1 LTGAGPAFVMFLTV
15 LPAATVYLLDVQP
28 RMNWGPKMAAT
39 GMMSSLTN
47 WLSDAVS
54 SSPSTFVLESTAGFH
69 RGVRLELEPGDV
81 RIGST
86 PGADI
91 VLRDAGI
98 AAEHAVLRVG
108 RRTIDLH
115 AIGGDVRVGENIIAN
130 GYGCALQ
137 APVDL
142 TIGEARLRIS
152 IERNQA
158 AAPAPAESGA
168 ATARPRVSKA
178 IMIAGALLL
187 AVPALGLAAMRPA
200 AKANDLTGVAR
211 AEAQAPAPGNENPTL
226 AAASKIMADLPA
238 ADRKFIE
245 HCLSARTGIS
255 VREAIAELTGCDRQP
270 SPSLAAALNGNAP
283 NAAASTAG
291 AINAEEA
298 GRKLTERFEASGLTG
313 LRVSAAG
320 GQVTVTGSITKQQTG
335 AWTEAQQW
343 FDGAYRGRLVL
354 VANVTPA
361 EAKKPAPVV
370 NVQAVWFGER
380 PYIIT
385 AEGNRYY
392 KGAFLDNGWMI
403 KDIVEGRILLA
414 KDGETLALVYR
425 Q

>member
-1 LTGAGPAFVMFLTV
+1 
-15 LPAATVYLLDVQP
+15 
-28 RMNWGPKMAAT
+28 MAAT
-39 GMMSSLTN
+39 GMMSSFTS
-47 WLSDAVS
+47 WLSAVVS

-69 RGVRLELEPGDV
+69 RGVRLALEPGDV

-115 AIGGDVRVGENIIAN
+115 AIGGEVRVGENIIAN

-137 APVDL
+137 APIDL

-152 IERNQA
+152 IERNPASVPTA
-158 AAPAPAESGA
+158 AEPGVAP
-168 ATARPRVSKA
+168 ARPRISAA

-187 AVPALGLAAMRPA
+187 AVPALGLANMRPA
-200 AKANDLTGVAR
+200 AKANDLSSVAR
-211 AEAQAPAPGNENPTL
+211 AGAQAPAPAPGNETLTL
-226 AAASKIMADLPA
+226 AGASKLMADLPA
-238 ADRKFIE
+238 DDRKFIE
-245 HCLSARTGIS
+245 HCLSARPGIS
-255 VREAIAELTGCDRQP
+255 VREAIAELNGCDRQP
-270 SPSLAAALNGNAP
+270 PANLGSALNALNVDD
-283 NAAASTAG
+283 
-291 AINAEEA
+291 A
-298 GRKLTERFEASGLTG
+298 GRKLTERLEASGLSG
-313 LRVSAAG
+313 LRVNTG
-320 GQVTVTGSITKQQTG
+320 RGQVVVTGNITKQQTG

-343 FDGAYRGRLVL
+343 FDEAYRGRLVL
-354 VANVTPA
+354 VANVTFT
-361 EAKKPAPVV
+361 EAKKPMPVV

-392 KGAFLDNGWMI
+392 KGAFLDNGWTI
-403 KDIVEGRILLA
+403 KDIADGRILLA
-414 KDGETLALVYR
+414 KDGETVALVYR

>member
-1 LTGAGPAFVMFLTV
+1 MMGS
-15 LPAATVYLLDVQP
+15 
-28 RMNWGPKMAAT
+28 KMAAT
-39 GMMSSLTN
+39 GLMSSFTT
-47 WLSDAVS
+47 WLSAVVS

-98 AAEHAVLRVG
+98 AAEHAILRVG
-108 RRTIDLH
+108 RRSIDLH
-115 AIGGDVRVGENIIAN
+115 AIGGEVRVGEEIIAN

-137 APVDL
+137 APIDL

-158 AAPAPAESGA
+158 PAPTPVEPGDAP
-168 ATARPRVSKA
+168 ARPRISAA

-200 AKANDLTGVAR
+200 AKADDLTSVAR
-211 AEAQAPAPGNENPTL
+211 AEAPGNETL
-226 AAASKIMADLPA
+226 SVTAASKLMADLPA
-238 ADRKFIE
+238 ADRQFIE
-245 HCLSARTGIS
+245 HCLSTRPGIS
-255 VREAIAELTGCDRQP
+255 VREAIAELNGCDRQP
-270 SPSLAAALNGNAP
+270 PPNPGPALNAED
-283 NAAASTAG
+283 AA
-291 AINAEEA
+291 
-298 GRKLTERFEASGLTG
+298 RKLAEHLDASGLSG
-313 LRVSAAG
+313 LRVNAG
-320 GQVTVTGSITKQQTG
+320 AGQVVVTGSIMKQQTG
-335 AWTEAQQW
+335 VWTGAQQW
-343 FDGAYRGRLVL
+343 FDAAYRGRLVL
-354 VANVTPA
+354 VANVTLTD
-361 EAKKPAPVV
+361 AKKPTPVV

-392 KGAFLDNGWMI
+392 KGAFLDNGWTI
-403 KDIVEGRILLA
+403 KDIADGRILLT

>member
-1 LTGAGPAFVMFLTV
+1 
-15 LPAATVYLLDVQP
+15 
-28 RMNWGPKMAAT
+28 MAAT
-39 GMMSSLTN
+39 GMMSSFTN
-47 WLSDAVS
+47 WFSAAVS

-69 RGVRLELEPGDV
+69 RGVRIELEPGDV

-137 APVDL
+137 APIDL

-158 AAPAPAESGA
+158 SASAPVEAGAAPV
-168 ATARPRVSKA
+168 RPRISKA

-200 AKANDLTGVAR
+200 AKANDLSSVTR
-211 AEAQAPAPGNENPTL
+211 AEAQAQAQAQGNDNPTL
-226 AAASKIMADLPA
+226 AAASKLMADLPA

-255 VREAIAELTGCDRQP
+255 VREAIAELNGCDRQP
-270 SPSLAAALNGNAP
+270 SPSLAAALNGTAP
-283 NAAASTAG
+283 NGAALNG
-291 AINAEEA
+291 AALHAEEA
-298 GRKLTERFEASGLTG
+298 GRKLTERLEASGLSG

-320 GQVTVTGSITKQQTG
+320 GQVTVAGSITKQQIG

-354 VANVTPA
+354 VANVSPA
-361 EAKKPAPVV
+361 EAKKPPPVV

-385 AEGNRYY
+385 TEGNRYY

-403 KDIVEGRILLA
+403 KDIVDGRILLA

>member
-1 LTGAGPAFVMFLTV
+1 
-15 LPAATVYLLDVQP
+15 
-28 RMNWGPKMAAT
+28 MAAT
-39 GMMSSLTN
+39 GMMSSFAT
-47 WLSDAVS
+47 WFSAVVS

-115 AIGGDVRVGENIIAN
+115 AIGGEVRVGENIIAN

-158 AAPAPAESGA
+158 AAPTPVESGA
-168 ATARPRVSKA
+168 APARPRISKA

-200 AKANDLTGVAR
+200 AKANDLTNVAR
-211 AEAQAPAPGNENPTL
+211 AEAQAQAPGNDNPTL
-226 AAASKIMADLPA
+226 AAASKLMADLPA

-255 VREAIAELTGCDRQP
+255 VREAIAELNGCDRQP
-270 SPSLAAALNGNAP
+270 SPSLAAALNGTAP
-283 NAAASTAG
+283 TGAAL
-291 AINAEEA
+291 NAEDA
-298 GRKLTERFEASGLTG
+298 GRKLTERLEASGLSG

-354 VANVTPA
+354 VANVTPT

-385 AEGNRYY
+385 TEGNRYY

-403 KDIVEGRILLA
+403 KDIVDGRILLA

>member
-1 LTGAGPAFVMFLTV
+1 M
-15 LPAATVYLLDVQP
+15 
-28 RMNWGPKMAAT
+28 T
-39 GMMSSLTN
+39 GMISSFTN
-47 WLSDAVS
+47 WLS

-69 RGVRLELEPGDV
+69 RGVRIELEPGDI

-115 AIGGDVRVGENIIAN
+115 AIGGDVRVGENVIAN

-137 APVDL
+137 APIDL

-152 IERNQA
+152 IERKPA
-158 AAPAPAESGA
+158 AASTPAAGDAP
-168 ATARPRVSKA
+168 ARPRISKA

-200 AKANDLTGVAR
+200 AKANDLTSVTRGETQAL
-211 AEAQAPAPGNENPTL
+211 AQAPGNENPTL
-226 AAASKIMADLPA
+226 AAASKLMADLPA

-245 HCLSARTGIS
+245 HCLSTRTGIS
-255 VREAIAELTGCDRQP
+255 VREAIAELNGCDRKP
-270 SPSLAAALNGNAP
+270 PPSLAAALNGTAP
-283 NAAASTAG
+283 NGDVANGAAP
-291 AINAEEA
+291 NVEDA
-298 GRKLTERFEASGLTG
+298 GRKLTERLEASGLSG
-313 LRVSAAG
+313 LRVTSAG
-320 GQVTVTGSITKQQTG
+320 GQVVVNGSITKQQVG
-335 AWTEAQQW
+335 AWTDTQQW
-343 FDGAYRGRLVL
+343 FDAAYRGRLVL
-354 VANVTPA
+354 VANVSPT
-361 EAKKPAPVV
+361 EAKKPPPVV

-403 KDIVEGRILLA
+403 KDIVDGRILLA

>member
-1 LTGAGPAFVMFLTV
+1 
-15 LPAATVYLLDVQP
+15 
-28 RMNWGPKMAAT
+28 MAAT
-39 GMMSSLTN
+39 GMMSSFTN
-47 WLSDAVS
+47 WLSAAVS

-69 RGVRLELEPGDV
+69 RGVRLELEPGDI

-115 AIGGDVRVGENIIAN
+115 AIGGEVRVGENVIAN
-130 GYGCALQ
+130 GFGCALQ
-137 APVDL
+137 APIEL

-158 AAPAPAESGA
+158 AAPTPAESGA
-168 ATARPRVSKA
+168 APARPRISKA

-200 AKANDLTGVAR
+200 AKANDLSSVAR
-211 AEAQAPAPGNENPTL
+211 AEARAPASGNENPSL
-226 AAASKIMADLPA
+226 AAASKLMADLPA

-245 HCLSARTGIS
+245 HCLSTRTGIS
-255 VREAIAELTGCDRQP
+255 VREAIAELNGCDRKP
-270 SPSLAAALNGNAP
+270 SPSLAAALNGTAP
-283 NAAASTAG
+283 NGTAPNGAALS
-291 AINAEEA
+291 AEEA
-298 GRKLTERFEASGLTG
+298 GRKLTERLEASGLSG
-313 LRVSAAG
+313 LRVGAAG

-335 AWTEAQQW
+335 AWTEVQQW
-343 FDGAYRGRLVL
+343 FDAAYRGRLVL
-354 VANVTPA
+354 VANVTPT
-361 EAKKPAPVV
+361 EAKKPAPVL

-380 PYIIT
+380 PYVIT
-385 AEGNRYY
+385 TEGNRYY
-392 KGAFLDNGWMI
+392 KGAFLDNGWTI

>member
-1 LTGAGPAFVMFLTV
+1 M
-15 LPAATVYLLDVQP
+15 
-28 RMNWGPKMAAT
+28 T
-39 GMMSSLTN
+39 GMISSFTS
-47 WLSDAVS
+47 WFS

-69 RGVRLELEPGDV
+69 RGVRIELEPGDI

-115 AIGGDVRVGENIIAN
+115 AIGGDVRVGENVIAN
-130 GYGCALQ
+130 GFGCALQ
-137 APVDL
+137 APIDL

-152 IERNQA
+152 TERKQA
-158 AAPAPAESGA
+158 AAPTSVEAGA
-168 ATARPRVSKA
+168 APARPRISKA

-200 AKANDLTGVAR
+200 AKANDLNSVTR
-211 AEAQAPAPGNENPTL
+211 AETQTQAPAPGNESPTL
-226 AAASKIMADLPA
+226 AAASKLMADLPA

-245 HCLSARTGIS
+245 HCLSARPGIS
-255 VREAIAELTGCDRQP
+255 VREAIAELNGCDRQP
-270 SPSLAAALNGNAP
+270 SPSLAAALNGTAPNGTAP
-283 NAAASTAG
+283 NAAAP
-291 AINAEEA
+291 NVDDA
-298 GRKLTERFEASGLTG
+298 GRKLTERLEASGLSG
-313 LRVSAAG
+313 LRVTSGG
-320 GQVTVTGSITKQQTG
+320 GQVVVNGSITKQQVG
-335 AWTEAQQW
+335 AWTEVQQW
-343 FDGAYRGRLVL
+343 FDAAYRGRLVL
-354 VANVTPA
+354 VANVSPA
-361 EAKKPAPVV
+361 EAKKPPPVI

>member
-1 LTGAGPAFVMFLTV
+1 
-15 LPAATVYLLDVQP
+15 
-28 RMNWGPKMAAT
+28 MAAT
-39 GMMSSLTN
+39 GLMSSFAAS
-47 WLSDAVS
+47 LSAVVS
-54 SSPSTFVLESTAGFH
+54 SSSSTFVLEITAGFH
-69 RGVRLELEPGDV
+69 RGVRLELETGDV

-115 AIGGDVRVGENIIAN
+115 AIGGEVRVGEEIIAN

-158 AAPAPAESGA
+158 AAPAPVESGA
-168 ATARPRVSKA
+168 APARPRISKA
-178 IMIAGALLL
+178 LMIAGALLL

-200 AKANDLTGVAR
+200 AKANDLTSVTR
-211 AEAQAPAPGNENPTL
+211 AEARAQAQASGNDNPTL
-226 AAASKIMADLPA
+226 AAASKLMADLPA

-255 VREAIAELTGCDRQP
+255 VRDAIAELNGCDRQP
-270 SPSLAAALNGNAP
+270 SPSLAAALNGTAP
-283 NAAASTAG
+283 NGTAPNGAAL
-291 AINAEEA
+291 NAEDA
-298 GRKLTERFEASGLTG
+298 GRKLTERLEASGLSG
-313 LRVSAAG
+313 LRVGAAG

-335 AWTEAQQW
+335 AWTEVQQW
-343 FDGAYRGRLVL
+343 FDAAYRGRLVL
-354 VANVTPA
+354 VANVTPT
-361 EAKKPAPVV
+361 EAKKPAPVM

-380 PYIIT
+380 PYVIT
-385 AEGNRYY
+385 TEGNRYY
-392 KGAFLDNGWMI
+392 KGAFLDNGWVI
-403 KDIVEGRILLA
+403 KDIVDGRILLA

>member
-1 LTGAGPAFVMFLTV
+1 M
-15 LPAATVYLLDVQP
+15 DVQP
-28 RMNWGPKMAAT
+28 ENELGSKMA
-39 GMMSSLTN
+39 GMISSFTN
-47 WLSDAVS
+47 WLSAAVS

-69 RGVRLELEPGDV
+69 RGVRLELEPGDI

-115 AIGGDVRVGENIIAN
+115 AIGGDVRVGENVIAN

-137 APVDL
+137 APIDL

-158 AAPAPAESGA
+158 AAPTPAEAGA
-168 ATARPRVSKA
+168 APARPRISKA

-200 AKANDLTGVAR
+200 AKANDLTSVTR
-211 AEAQAPAPGNENPTL
+211 VEAQAQAQGNDNPTL
-226 AAASKIMADLPA
+226 AAASKLMADLPA

-245 HCLSARTGIS
+245 HCLSSRPGIS
-255 VREAIAELTGCDRQP
+255 VRDAIAELNGCDRQP
-270 SPSLAAALNGNAP
+270 SPSLAAALNGTSP
-283 NAAASTAG
+283 NGTPALNGAAV
-291 AINAEEA
+291 NAEEA
-298 GRKLTERFEASGLTG
+298 GRKLTERLDASGLSG
-313 LRVSAAG
+313 LRVTSAG
-320 GQVTVTGSITKQQTG
+320 GQVVVTGSITKQQTG

-343 FDGAYRGRLVL
+343 FDGAYRGLVL
-354 VANVTPA
+354 VANVTPTD
-361 EAKKPAPVV
+361 AKKPAPVL

-380 PYIIT
+380 PYVIT
-385 AEGNRYY
+385 TEGNRYY

-403 KDIVEGRILLA
+403 KDIIDGRILLA

>member
-1 LTGAGPAFVMFLTV
+1 M
-15 LPAATVYLLDVQP
+15 DVQP
-28 RMNWGPKMAAT
+28 ENELGSKMT
-39 GMMSSLTN
+39 GMFSSFTN
-47 WLSDAVS
+47 LLSAAVS
-54 SSPSTFVLESTAGFH
+54 SAPSTFVLESTAGFH
-69 RGVRLELEPGDV
+69 RGVRLELEPGDI

-115 AIGGDVRVGENIIAN
+115 AIGGEVRVGENVIAN

-137 APVDL
+137 APIDL

-152 IERNQA
+152 IERKA
-158 AAPAPAESGA
+158 AATTAGETGKS
-168 ATARPRVSKA
+168 TARPRFSTSLMV
-178 IMIAGALLL
+178 AGALLI

-200 AKANDLTGVAR
+200 AKANDLTSAAR
-211 AEAQAPAPGNENPTL
+211 VEAQAQAPGNENPTL
-226 AAASKIMADLPA
+226 AAASKMMADLPA

-245 HCLSARTGIS
+245 HCLSTRTGIS
-255 VREAIAELTGCDRQP
+255 VREAIAELNGCDRQP
-270 SPSLAAALNGNAP
+270 SPTLAAALNGTAPSVAAP
-283 NAAASTAG
+283 NVAD
-291 AINAEEA
+291 A
-298 GRKLTERFEASGLTG
+298 GRKLTERFSASGLTG
-313 LRVSAAG
+313 LRVNAAG
-320 GQVTVTGSITKQQTG
+320 GQVVVTGSITKQQTG

-343 FDGAYRGRLVL
+343 FDEAYRGRLVL
-354 VANVTPA
+354 VANVTPTD
-361 EAKKPAPVV
+361 AKKPAPVL

-380 PYIIT
+380 PYVIT
-385 AEGNRYY
+385 TEGNRYY

-403 KDIVEGRILLA
+403 KDIVDGRILLA

>member
-1 LTGAGPAFVMFLTV
+1 M
-15 LPAATVYLLDVQP
+15 
-28 RMNWGPKMAAT
+28 T
-39 GMMSSLTN
+39 GMISSFTN
-47 WLSDAVS
+47 WLS
-54 SSPSTFVLESTAGFH
+54 SSPSTFVLEITAGFH
-69 RGVRLELEPGDV
+69 RGVRIELEPGDI

-86 PGADI
+86 SGADI

-115 AIGGDVRVGENIIAN
+115 AIGGDVRVGENVIAN
-130 GYGCALQ
+130 GFGCALQ
-137 APVDL
+137 APIDL
-142 TIGEARLRIS
+142 TIGEARVRIS
-152 IERNQA
+152 IERKQA
-158 AAPAPAESGA
+158 AAPASAELGNAPAK
-168 ATARPRVSKA
+168 PRISKA

-187 AVPALGLAAMRPA
+187 AVPALGWAAMRPA
-200 AKANDLTGVAR
+200 AKANDLTSVSR
-211 AEAQAPAPGNENPTL
+211 VETQMQVQAQGNDNSAL
-226 AAASKIMADLPA
+226 AAASKLMADLPA

-245 HCLSARTGIS
+245 HCLSTRTGIS
-255 VREAIAELTGCDRQP
+255 VREAIAELNGCDRQP
-270 SPSLAAALNGNAP
+270 SASLAAALNGTAP
-283 NAAASTAG
+283 KEAAPSAL
-291 AINAEEA
+291 NAEEA
-298 GRKLTERFEASGLTG
+298 GRKLTERFAASGLSG

-343 FDGAYRGRLVL
+343 FDEAYRGRLVL
-354 VANVTPA
+354 VANVSPT
-361 EAKKPAPVV
+361 EAKKPAPVL

-380 PYIIT
+380 PYVLT

>member
-1 LTGAGPAFVMFLTV
+1 
-15 LPAATVYLLDVQP
+15 
-28 RMNWGPKMAAT
+28 MAAT
-39 GMMSSLTN
+39 GMMSSFTT
-47 WLSDAVS
+47 WLSAAVS

-69 RGVRLELEPGDV
+69 RGVRLELEPGDI

-130 GYGCALQ
+130 GFGCALQ
-137 APVDL
+137 APIDL

-158 AAPAPAESGA
+158 GAPTPARSGDAP
-168 ATARPRVSKA
+168 ARPRISKA

-200 AKANDLTGVAR
+200 AKANDLTSVVR
-211 AEAQAPAPGNENPTL
+211 AEAQVPAPALAPAPGNENPTL
-226 AAASKIMADLPA
+226 AAASRIMADLPA

-245 HCLSARTGIS
+245 HCLSARPGIS

-270 SPSLAAALNGNAP
+270 SPSLAAALNGTAP
-283 NAAASTAG
+283 NGAAP
-291 AINAEEA
+291 NVEDA
-298 GRKLTERFEASGLTG
+298 GRKLTERLVASGLLG
-313 LRVSAAG
+313 LRVATAG
-320 GQVTVTGSITKQQTG
+320 GQVVVNGSITKQQTA

-343 FDGAYRGRLVL
+343 FDAAYRGRLVL

-361 EAKKPAPVV
+361 EAKKPPPAL

-380 PYIIT
+380 PYVLT

-392 KGAFLDNGWMI
+392 KGAFLDNGWTI
-403 KDIVEGRILLA
+403 KDIADGRILLS
-414 KDGETLALVYR
+414 KDGETMALVYR

>member
-1 LTGAGPAFVMFLTV
+1 
-15 LPAATVYLLDVQP
+15 
-28 RMNWGPKMAAT
+28 MAAT
-39 GMMSSLTN
+39 GLMSSFTN
-47 WLSDAVS
+47 WLSAAVS

-69 RGVRLELEPGDV
+69 RGVRLGLEPGDI

-115 AIGGDVRVGENIIAN
+115 AIGGEVRVGENIIAN

-137 APVDL
+137 APIDL

-158 AAPAPAESGA
+158 AAPTSAEAGA
-168 ATARPRVSKA
+168 AAARPRISKA
-178 IMIAGALLL
+178 VMIAGALLL

-200 AKANDLTGVAR
+200 AKANDLTSVTR
-211 AEAQAPAPGNENPTL
+211 VEAQAPAQAPDNENPTL
-226 AAASKIMADLPA
+226 AAASKLMADLPA

-245 HCLSARTGIS
+245 HCLSTRTGIS
-255 VREAIAELTGCDRQP
+255 VREAIAELNGCDRQP
-270 SPSLAAALNGNAP
+270 SPSLAAALNGTAPKEAAP
-283 NAAASTAG
+283 NAL
-291 AINAEEA
+291 NAEDA
-298 GRKLTERFEASGLTG
+298 GRKLTERLVASSLLG
-313 LRVSAAG
+313 LRVTTAG
-320 GQVTVTGSITKQQTG
+320 GQVVVNGSITKQQVG
-335 AWTEAQQW
+335 AWTETQQW
-343 FDGAYRGRLVL
+343 FDAAYRGKFVL
-354 VANVTPA
+354 VANVTST
-361 EAKKPAPVV
+361 EAKKPAPVL

-380 PYIIT
+380 PYVIT
-385 AEGNRYY
+385 TEGNRYY

-403 KDIVEGRILLA
+403 KDIVDGRILLA

>member
-1 LTGAGPAFVMFLTV
+1 
-15 LPAATVYLLDVQP
+15 
-28 RMNWGPKMAAT
+28 
-39 GMMSSLTN
+39 MSSFTN
-47 WLSDAVS
+47 WLSTAVS
-54 SSPSTFVLESTAGFH
+54 SSPSKFVLESTAGFH
-69 RGVRLELEPGDV
+69 RGVRIELEPGDI

-115 AIGGDVRVGENIIAN
+115 AIGGDVRVGENVIAN
-130 GYGCALQ
+130 GFGCALQ
-137 APVDL
+137 APIDL
-142 TIGEARLRIS
+142 TIGEAQLRIS
-152 IERNQA
+152 VDRNQTA
-158 AAPAPAESGA
+158 ASAAAGAAPAK
-168 ATARPRVSKA
+168 PRISKA
-178 IMIAGALLL
+178 LMIAGVLLL

-200 AKANDLTGVAR
+200 AKANDLSSVAR
-211 AEAQAPAPGNENPTL
+211 AEAQAPAPVNENPTL

-245 HCLSARTGIS
+245 HCLSTRTGIS
-255 VREAIAELTGCDRQP
+255 VRDAIAELTGCDRKP
-270 SPSLAAALNGNAP
+270 PPSLAVALNGTTP
-283 NAAASTAG
+283 NATTPNGTASNG
-291 AINAEEA
+291 PAINAEEA

-313 LRVSAAG
+313 LRVSAAN
-320 GQVTVTGSITKQQTG
+320 GQVVVTGNITKQQAG

-343 FDGAYRGRLVL
+343 FDAAYRGRLVL
-354 VANVTPA
+354 VANVTST
-361 EAKKPAPVV
+361 EVKKPAPVV

-403 KDIVEGRILLA
+403 KDIVDGRILLA

>member
-1 LTGAGPAFVMFLTV
+1 M
-15 LPAATVYLLDVQP
+15 
-28 RMNWGPKMAAT
+28 T
-39 GMMSSLTN
+39 GMMSSFTH
-47 WLSDAVS
+47 WLSSAVS
-54 SSPSTFVLESTAGFH
+54 SAPSTFVLESTAGFH

-86 PGADI
+86 PGSDI

-115 AIGGDVRVGENIIAN
+115 AIGGDVRVGEKIIAN

-137 APVDL
+137 APIDL

-152 IERNQA
+152 IERN
-158 AAPAPAESGA
+158 PAVASSSVEAGKTP
-168 ATARPRVSKA
+168 ARPRISTS
-178 IMIAGALLL
+178 IMVAGALLI

-211 AEAQAPAPGNENPTL
+211 VEAQAQAQAPGNENSAL
-226 AAASKIMADLPA
+226 AAASKLMADLPA

-245 HCLSARTGIS
+245 HCLSTRTGIS
-255 VREAIAELTGCDRQP
+255 VREAITELNGCDRQP
-270 SPSLAAALNGNAP
+270 SPTLAAALNGTTPSGAAP
-283 NAAASTAG
+283 NV
-291 AINAEEA
+291 EDA
-298 GRKLTERFEASGLTG
+298 GRQLTERLVASGLSG
-313 LRVSAAG
+313 LRVTAAG
-320 GQVTVTGSITKQQTG
+320 GQVVVNGSITKQQVG

-354 VANVTPA
+354 VANVSPTD
-361 EAKKPAPVV
+361 AKKPAPVL

-380 PYIIT
+380 PYVIT
-385 AEGNRYY
+385 SEGNRYY

>member
-1 LTGAGPAFVMFLTV
+1 MDIKPENELGS
-15 LPAATVYLLDVQP
+15 
-28 RMNWGPKMAAT
+28 KMT
-39 GMMSSLTN
+39 GMFSSFTN
-47 WLSDAVS
+47 LLSAAVS
-54 SSPSTFVLESTAGFH
+54 SAPSTFVLESTAGFH
-69 RGVRLELEPGDV
+69 RGVRLELEPGDI

-115 AIGGDVRVGENIIAN
+115 AIGGEVRVGENVIAN

-137 APVDL
+137 APIDL

-152 IERNQA
+152 IERKA
-158 AAPAPAESGA
+158 AATTAGETGKS
-168 ATARPRVSKA
+168 TARPRFSTSLMV
-178 IMIAGALLL
+178 AGALLI

-200 AKANDLTGVAR
+200 AKANDLTSAAR
-211 AEAQAPAPGNENPTL
+211 VEAQAQAPGNENPTL
-226 AAASKIMADLPA
+226 AAASKMMADLPA

-245 HCLSARTGIS
+245 HCLSSRTGIS
-255 VREAIAELTGCDRQP
+255 VREAIAELNGCDRQP
-270 SPSLAAALNGNAP
+270 SPTLAAALNGTAP
-283 NAAASTAG
+283 NVAAPNVAD
-291 AINAEEA
+291 A
-298 GRKLTERFEASGLTG
+298 GRKLTERFSASGLTG
-313 LRVSAAG
+313 LRVNAAG
-320 GQVTVTGSITKQQTG
+320 GQVVVTGSITKQQTG

-343 FDGAYRGRLVL
+343 FDEAYRGRLVL
-354 VANVTPA
+354 VANVTPTD
-361 EAKKPAPVV
+361 AKKPAPVL

-380 PYIIT
+380 PYVIT
-385 AEGNRYY
+385 TEGNRYY

-403 KDIVEGRILLA
+403 KDIVDGRILLA

>member
-1 LTGAGPAFVMFLTV
+1 
-15 LPAATVYLLDVQP
+15 
-28 RMNWGPKMAAT
+28 
-39 GMMSSLTN
+39 MSSFTN
-47 WLSDAVS
+47 WFSAAVS

-69 RGVRLELEPGDV
+69 RGVRLELEQGDI

-115 AIGGDVRVGENIIAN
+115 AIGGDVRVGENVIAN

-137 APVDL
+137 APIDL

-152 IERNQA
+152 IEHNQA
-158 AAPAPAESGA
+158 AAQAPAGA
-168 ATARPRVSKA
+168 APTKPRISKS

-200 AKANDLTGVAR
+200 AKANDLSSVAR
-211 AEAQAPAPGNENPTL
+211 AEVQAPAPGNENPTL
-226 AAASKIMADLPA
+226 AAASKLMADLPT

-245 HCLSARTGIS
+245 HCLSTRTGIS
-255 VREAIAELTGCDRQP
+255 VREAIAELNGCDRQP
-270 SPSLAAALNGNAP
+270 PPSLAAALNGTAP
-283 NAAASTAG
+283 NGAASNGVAL
-291 AINAEEA
+291 NAEEA
-298 GRKLTERFEASGLTG
+298 GRKLTERFVASGLTG
-313 LRVSAAG
+313 LRVSAAN
-320 GQVTVTGSITKQQTG
+320 GQVTVTGSITKQQDG

-343 FDGAYRGRLVL
+343 FDAAYRGRLVL
-354 VANVTPA
+354 VANVTST
-361 EAKKPAPVV
+361 EAKKPAPVI

-380 PYIIT
+380 PYVLT

>member
-1 LTGAGPAFVMFLTV
+1 
-15 LPAATVYLLDVQP
+15 
-28 RMNWGPKMAAT
+28 
-39 GMMSSLTN
+39 
-47 WLSDAVS
+47 
-54 SSPSTFVLESTAGFH
+54 
-69 RGVRLELEPGDV
+69 
-81 RIGST
+81 
-86 PGADI
+86 
-91 VLRDAGI
+91 
-98 AAEHAVLRVG
+98 
-108 RRTIDLH
+108 
-115 AIGGDVRVGENIIAN
+115 
-130 GYGCALQ
+130 
-137 APVDL
+137 
-142 TIGEARLRIS
+142 
-152 IERNQA
+152 
-158 AAPAPAESGA
+158 
-168 ATARPRVSKA
+168 
-178 IMIAGALLL
+178 
-187 AVPALGLAAMRPA
+187 
-200 AKANDLTGVAR
+200 
-211 AEAQAPAPGNENPTL
+211 
-226 AAASKIMADLPA
+226 MADLPA

-245 HCLSARTGIS
+245 HCLSARQGLS

-270 SPSLAAALNGNAP
+270 SPSLAAALNGNSPNGAAP
-283 NAAASTAG
+283 NGAASTAG

-313 LRVSAAG
+313 LRVTAAG
-320 GQVTVTGSITKQQTG
+320 GQVTVTGSITKQQAG

-354 VANVTPA
+354 VANVTPT

>member
-1 LTGAGPAFVMFLTV
+1 MSLTV
-15 LPAATVYLLDVQP
+15 LPGRRVYGVDIKPENEL
-28 RMNWGPKMAAT
+28 GSKMT
-39 GMMSSLTN
+39 GMISSFTN
-47 WLSDAVS
+47 WLSAAVA

-86 PGADI
+86 PGSDI

-115 AIGGDVRVGENIIAN
+115 AIGGDVRVGENVIAN
-130 GYGCALQ
+130 GFGCALQ
-137 APVDL
+137 APIDL

-152 IERNQA
+152 IERKQA
-158 AAPAPAESGA
+158 TATTPAEAGKSP
-168 ATARPRVSKA
+168 ARPRFSTSLMV
-178 IMIAGALLL
+178 AGALLI

-200 AKANDLTGVAR
+200 AKANDLTGAAR
-211 AEAQAPAPGNENPTL
+211 VEAQAQAPAQAPGNENPTL
-226 AAASKIMADLPA
+226 AAASKLMADLPA

-255 VREAIAELTGCDRQP
+255 VREAIAELNGCDRQP
-270 SPSLAAALNGNAP
+270 SPSLAAALNGTAPSGTPNGAAP
-283 NAAASTAG
+283 NV
-291 AINAEEA
+291 EDA
-298 GRKLTERFEASGLTG
+298 GRKLTERLVASGLSG
-313 LRVSAAG
+313 LRVTTAG
-320 GQVTVTGSITKQQTG
+320 GQVVVNGSITKQQTG
-335 AWTEAQQW
+335 AWTGAQQW
-343 FDGAYRGRLVL
+343 FDEAYRGRLVL
-354 VANVTPA
+354 VANVTPTD
-361 EAKKPAPVV
+361 AKKPAPVL

-380 PYIIT
+380 PYVIT
-385 AEGNRYY
+385 NEGNRYY

-403 KDIVEGRILLA
+403 KDIVDGRILLA

>member
-1 LTGAGPAFVMFLTV
+1 VTFLTV
-15 LPAATVYLLDVQP
+15 LPAAWVYGVDIKPENEL
-28 RMNWGPKMAAT
+28 GSKMT
-39 GMMSSLTN
+39 GMMSSFAS
-47 WLSDAVS
+47 WLSSAVS
-54 SSPSTFVLESTAGFH
+54 SAPSTFVLESTAGFH

-86 PGADI
+86 PGSDI

-115 AIGGDVRVGENIIAN
+115 AIGGDVRVGEKIIAN

-137 APVDL
+137 APIDL
-142 TIGEARLRIS
+142 TIGEAQLRIS
-152 IERNQA
+152 IERNPA
-158 AAPAPAESGA
+158 AASSSAEAGKAP
-168 ATARPRVSKA
+168 ARPRISTS
-178 IMIAGALLL
+178 IMVAGALLI

-200 AKANDLTGVAR
+200 AKANDLTSVAR
-211 AEAQAPAPGNENPTL
+211 AEAQVQAQAPGNENSAL
-226 AAASKIMADLPA
+226 AAASKLMADLPA

-245 HCLSARTGIS
+245 HCLSSRTGIS
-255 VREAIAELTGCDRQP
+255 VREAIAELNGCDRQP
-270 SPSLAAALNGNAP
+270 SPTLAAALNGTAP
-283 NAAASTAG
+283 SGTAPAG
-291 AINAEEA
+291 AAPSVEDA
-298 GRKLTERFEASGLTG
+298 GRQLTERLVASGLSG
-313 LRVSAAG
+313 LRVTTAG
-320 GQVTVTGSITKQQTG
+320 GQVVVNGSITKQQVG

-354 VANVTPA
+354 VANVSPTD
-361 EAKKPAPVV
+361 AKKPAPVL

-380 PYIIT
+380 PYVIT
-385 AEGNRYY
+385 SEGNRYY

-403 KDIVEGRILLA
+403 KDIVEGRILLT

>member
-1 LTGAGPAFVMFLTV
+1 M
-15 LPAATVYLLDVQP
+15 ATPGLV
-28 RMNWGPKMAAT
+28 
-39 GMMSSLTN
+39 SSFTT
-47 WLSDAVS
+47 WLSAVVS

-98 AAEHAVLRVG
+98 AAEHAILRVG
-108 RRTIDLH
+108 RRSIDLH
-115 AIGGDVRVGENIIAN
+115 AVGGEVRVGEEIIAN
-130 GYGCALQ
+130 GFGCALR

-158 AAPAPAESGA
+158 AAGPPVEPEDAP
-168 ATARPRVSKA
+168 ARPRFSA
-178 IMIAGALLL
+178 TIMIAGALLL
-187 AVPALGLAAMRPA
+187 AVPAFGLAAMRPA
-200 AKANDLTGVAR
+200 VPKADDLTSVALLNVADGHER
-211 AEAQAPAPGNENPTL
+211 IAGLRQAEAASVEAVSVR
-226 AAASKIMADLPA
+226 AASRLMADLPA
-238 ADRKFIE
+238 ADRQFIQ
-245 HCLSARTGIS
+245 HCLSSRPGIS
-255 VREAIAELTGCDRQP
+255 MREAIAELNGCDRQP
-270 SPSLAAALNGNAP
+270 STNPGPAPALN
-283 NAAASTAG
+283 
-291 AINAEEA
+291 AEDA
-298 GRKLTERFEASGLTG
+298 GRKLTERLGASGLTG
-313 LRVSAAG
+313 LRVTTG
-320 GQVTVTGSITKQQTG
+320 VGQVVVTGSITKQQTD

-343 FDGAYRGRLVL
+343 FDAAYRGRLVL
-354 VANVTPA
+354 VGNVTPTD
-361 EAKKPAPVV
+361 AKKPMPVV

-392 KGAFLDNGWMI
+392 KGAYLDNGWTI
-403 KDIVEGRILLA
+403 KDIADGRILLS

>member
-1 LTGAGPAFVMFLTV
+1 MSLTV
-15 LPAATVYLLDVQP
+15 LPVATVYLVDVQP
-28 RMNWGPKMAAT
+28 KNELGSKMAAT
-39 GMMSSLTN
+39 GIMSTFTN
-47 WLSDAVS
+47 WLSAAVS

-69 RGVRLELEPGDV
+69 RGVRLELEPGDI

-115 AIGGDVRVGENIIAN
+115 AIGGEVRVGENIIAN

-137 APVDL
+137 APIDL

-158 AAPAPAESGA
+158 AAPTPAEAGA
-168 ATARPRVSKA
+168 APARPRISKA

-200 AKANDLTGVAR
+200 AKANDLTSVAQ
-211 AEAQAPAPGNENPTL
+211 AEARGNENPTL
-226 AAASKIMADLPA
+226 ASASKLMADLPA

-245 HCLSARTGIS
+245 HCLSTRPGIS
-255 VREAIAELTGCDRQP
+255 VREAIAELNGCDRQP
-270 SPSLAAALNGNAP
+270 SPSLAAALNGTAPKEAAP
-283 NAAASTAG
+283 NAL
-291 AINAEEA
+291 NAEEA
-298 GRKLTERFEASGLTG
+298 GRKLTERLAASGLLG
-313 LRVSAAG
+313 LRVSAGG
-320 GQVTVTGSITKQQTG
+320 GQVAVTGSITKQQAG
-335 AWTEAQQW
+335 AWTEVQQW
-343 FDGAYRGRLVL
+343 FDAAYRGRLVL
-354 VANVTPA
+354 VANVTPT
-361 EAKKPAPVV
+361 EAKKPAPVM

-380 PYIIT
+380 PYVIT
-385 AEGNRYY
+385 TEGNRYY

-403 KDIVEGRILLA
+403 KDIVDGRILLA